1 MKLDELIPRPKVG
14 LGIDIRGGL
23 LCHALLSKAFGR
35 IQLLDWGIEEL
46 PAEEKDRPE
55 VLKERLAGL
64 WTRLPRR
71 PTFITLGLPRRLV
84 TMRSVSMPAVGK
96 EEMKGI
102 VDYEIERHVPFPLEE
117 VQYDFQV
124 LTHDA
129 EQATVLLA
137 ATRKEE
143 IGRYVALLQEAGINS
158 QVVYGH
164 TPQDLVIPLDGGVAI
179 PVEIPELIELRE
191 KVCKRLGLVA
201 KGHRLHVFAV
211 KG

>member
-71 PTFITLGLPRRLV
+71 PTFIRSACRGVSSPCA
-84 TMRSVSMPAVGK
+84 RSVCRPWVK
-96 EEMKGI
+96 
-102 VDYEIERHVPFPLEE
+102 
-117 VQYDFQV
+117 
-124 LTHDA
+124 
-129 EQATVLLA
+129 
-137 ATRKEE
+137 RK
-143 IGRYVALLQEAGINS
+143 
-158 QVVYGH
+158 
-164 TPQDLVIPLDGGVAI
+164 
-179 PVEIPELIELRE
+179 
-191 KVCKRLGLVA
+191 
-201 KGHRLHVFAV
+201 
-211 KG
+211 